1 MKTLANKVKALLP
14 MLEQRGPVY
23 LFALF
28 EREETPGKWDLI
40 LSSEWSDKERM
51 AAVRLISDTLVPLL
65 TPEELSALSSVFIAP
80 SGEPEVDVRAIV
92 EEGVPMDHFYSDDST
107 FMGVPIKQGYV
118 FRTQRTP
125 RFDIAGRA
133 ARGEW

>member
-1 MKTLANKVKALLP
+1 MKTLADKVKALLP

-28 EREETPGKWDLI
+28 EREETPGKWDFI

-51 AAVRLISDTLVPLL
+51 AAVRLISDTLVPQL

-80 SGEPEVDVRAIV
+80 SNDPEVENFV
-92 EEGVPMDHFYSDDST
+92 EVDQSEHVERFYASGLSFSFMD
-107 FMGVPIKQGYV
+107 VPIRQVYV
-118 FRTQRTP
+118 FRTRKTP
-125 RFDIAGRA
+125 RLGIAV
-133 ARGEW
+133 